1 MYVYIYLC
9 IYIYIHIYV
18 YVYVYAYIHTYIYI
32 LVVQARKAHQCTLF
46 RVSHERTEKHKDAH
60 RECVYM

>member
-18 YVYVYAYIHTYIYI
+18 YVYVHAYIHTYIYI
-32 LVVQARKAHQCTLF
+32 LVVQAPKEHQFTLF
-46 RVSHERTEKHKDAH
+46 RVSHEHTEIHKDAD
-60 RECVYM
+60 RECACV